1 MARALQ
7 LLRTRGGAWSTI
19 GLARSGQA
27 QAQRGVGVTAGG
39 ATCPACH
46 GTLGVQ
52 RGSTPCPRCG
62 QAVAHLSG
70 LGSPTSI
77 QSQLGTPFPTPASTA
92 AAYAARERQLFERAR
107 FSAEA
112 DPISIPRS
120 RGHVTTYSPQTATQL
135 PLGGVPHYG
144 GKVSEGTV
152 AVPHRWGVDRVPSP
166 ADIVGSLNQFVIGQA
181 HAKRVLAVAV
191 HNHYKRIEHEMEA
204 RRRAAAAAG
213 LQEQGGPGGMG
224 PDVDHVVDLPLR
236 PGTSGGGLRLSS
248 EYGAMA
254 RLAAM
259 ARPDLGAGAPYHGA
273 EPMVVDH
280 GTRPPS
286 GSSAGAGAYQQGGG
300 GDAQQQRQ
308 QQAEAQGGRPVEHVE
323 IEKSNVL
330 ILGPTGCG
338 KTLLAKTLA
347 RVINVPIAMAD
358 ATTLTQAGYVGEDVE
373 SVLYKLYQA
382 ADYDVEAA
390 QHGIVYLDEV
400 DKITKKS
407 ESVSL
412 TRDVGGEGVQQA
424 LLRMLE
430 GTVVNV
436 PEKGGRK
443 SPRGE
448 FIQLDTTNILF
459 ICGGAFIGLD
469 RQVSERLSGA
479 SIGFGNPVRARKPAA
494 SAAGR
499 ITDASSAA
507 LKSVEQADLV
517 AYGLIPEFI
526 GRLPI
531 VSSLEALSE
540 EELMQVLTEPKH
552 ALLKQYASVF
562 AKNRVRLHVTPGG
575 VRAVAREARV
585 KGVGARGLRSI
596 MERILLDAMFHASD
610 EDVEGVVVHS
620 DGEGGIAP
628 VVICRG
634 AGSFELALRRLG
646 ADEDGA
652 GEEGEGE
659 ALQAATAS

>member
-19 GLARSGQA
+19 GL
-27 QAQRGVGVTAGG
+27 
-39 ATCPACH
+39 
-46 GTLGVQ
+46 
-52 RGSTPCPRCG
+52 
-62 QAVAHLSG
+62 AVAHLSG

-181 HAKRVLAVAV
+181 HAKHVLAVAV

-338 KTLLAKTLA
+338 KTLLAKMLA

-358 ATTLTQAGYVGEDVE
+358 ATTLTQACHAAPHGLSSWVAPGVAGAWARLRRLPRTATGLLPTADRARASPSPQAGYVGEDVE

-531 VSSLEALSE
+531 V
-540 EELMQVLTEPKH
+540 LTEPKH